1 MGGWLALTAAQSSFI
16 VEATIADISSGQ
28 LPRSSMRLLRRKEEQ
43 A

>member
-1 MGGWLALTAAQSSFI
+1 MGAWLALTAALYSFTE
-16 VEATIADISSGQ
+16 EAIIADISSGQ